1 MTGIIARKQ
10 AMQTGQQYNGL
21 AEVTGGLQPGE
32 KVITSGYMNL
42 NEGQI
47 IRF

>member
-1 MTGIIARKQ
+1 MSLRKQ
-10 AMQTGQQYNGL
+10 AMQTGQIYNGL
-21 AEVTGGLQPGE
+21 AEVAEGLEPGM

-42 NEGQI
+42 NEGQV